1 MGRIADWCERQTPAW
16 AGRHALAI
24 SVSMI
29 ALGAATLALVALDLG
44 ADVAAVL
51 LQLLVLP
58 VVGSVAGFAIDRA
71 WKRHRG
77 RRAA

>member
-1 MGRIADWCERQTPAW
+1 
-16 AGRHALAI
+16 
-24 SVSMI
+24 MI